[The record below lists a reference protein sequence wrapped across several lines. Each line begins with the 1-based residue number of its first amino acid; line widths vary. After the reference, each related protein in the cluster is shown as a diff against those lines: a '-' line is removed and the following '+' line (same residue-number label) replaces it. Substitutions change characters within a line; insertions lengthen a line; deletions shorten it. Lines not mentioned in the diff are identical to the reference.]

1 MIRFLINKQVTLR
14 HLSKSKFTTHY
25 SKAQNQL
32 KKVCEKPINHSHIAD
47 LRFAYCRL
55 ATRILLIFH
64 RIVFPPLPEG
74 AVEPILLNIILA
86 KSKSKR

>member
-1 MIRFLINKQVTLR
+1 MREAYQ
-14 HLSKSKFTTHY
+14 
-25 SKAQNQL
+25 
-32 KKVCEKPINHSHIAD
+32 P
-47 LRFAYCRL
+47 FAYCRL

-86 KSKSKR
+86 KSKSER